1 MFMTKKIAIVS
12 GGASGIGAAAVAK
25 LRSQNMIVYSLD
37 LQQGETD
44 SFSIICDITKNNQIK
59 TCIESIFEKEGRI
72 DILVSNAG
80 MHVSATI
87 EETDEDLFDQVMQLN
102 FKSAFFLIQTV
113 IPVMKQQNFG
123 RIVVI
128 SSEQAFVAKPRSAIY
143 GATKA
148 ALAQL
153 TKNIA
158 IDYASYGICAN
169 AVCPG
174 TIDTPLYRKA
184 IDLYQKKSG
193 IPMAEIEAD
202 EARTQLVNRVGK
214 PEEVANLIAFL
225 CSPDADFI
233 TGSLLPIDGGYTAR

>member
-1 MFMTKKIAIVS
+1 MTKKIVIVS

-25 LRSQNMIVYSLD
+25 LRSQNMTVYSLD

-59 TCIESIFEKEGRI
+59 TCIESILEKEGRI

-102 FKSAFFLIQTV
+102 FKSAFFLIQAV

-184 IDLYQKKSG
+184 IDRYQKKSG

>member
-1 MFMTKKIAIVS
+1 MTKKVAIVS
-12 GGASGIGAAAVAK
+12 GGASGIGAAAVKK
-25 LRSQNMIVYSLD
+25 LRSQNIIVYSLD
-37 LQQGETD
+37 LNQEKID
-44 SFSIICDITKNNQIK
+44 SFSMNCDVTRNDQIQ
-59 TCIESIFEKEGRI
+59 TCVNTIFEKEGRI

-87 EETDEDLFDQVMQLN
+87 EETDEALFDQVMQLN
-102 FKSAFFLIQTV
+102 FKGAFFLIKAV
-113 IPVMKQQNFG
+113 IPVMKLQNFG

-158 IDYASYGICAN
+158 IDYSPYGICAN

-184 IDLYQKKSG
+184 IDRYQKKSG
-193 IPMAEIEAD
+193 IPMEVIEEE
-202 EARTQLVNRVGK
+202 EASAQLVNRVGK

-225 CSPDADFI
+225 CSSDADFI